1 MNHLRIVIL
10 SVSTAMFAAC
20 TPEESTTSHMN
31 EEMKPPIALIQPETL
46 TVHNDS
52 RIDEYFWMRLSDE
65 QKDEGDKNP
74 QTKEVLE
81 YLRAEN
87 SYTEAV
93 MKSTE
98 KLQGELYD
106 EMIARLDPTDQ
117 SVPYLYNGYYY
128 YSRYQEGAEYPLHCR
143 KAGSLNAPEEIM
155 LDETALAEGRDYYDI
170 SGASISKDNQ
180 LVAFGEDTLSR
191 RIYTI
196 RFKNLETGEWLQ
208 DQIPGTSG
216 NVVWANDNKT
226 VFYTIRDKALRAFK
240 IFRHTLGSP
249 VEQDVEVYHEADETF
264 RCGIFKSKSEQYLI
278 ISSNSTVS
286 DEFLILDADNPTGD
300 WKVFHPRERG
310 LEYQIDHLGDY
321 FYVLTNWEAP
331 NFRLMKVS
339 ADQTQKENWQEVIP
353 HRKGALI
360 EEIELFRD
368 YLVVQERSDG
378 LAKVRVMPW
387 SGEGDH
393 YIEFDDETYVSGI
406 GTNKEV
412 NTDILRIGYSSLVT
426 PGSVYDYNMK
436 DRTLELMKQQK
447 IMTGYDAD
455 EYHSERHWVTASD
468 GAKVPV
474 SLVYKKSHFKK
485 DGSLP
490 LLLYAYGS
498 YGHSTDP
505 YFRTTILSLL
515 DRGFVFA
522 LAHIRGGQEMG
533 RSWYE
538 DGKLLTKM
546 NTFTDFINCGE
557 FLINEKYCAQD
568 QLYAMGG
575 SAGGLLM
582 GAVMNMKPELWAGV
596 IAAVPFVDV
605 VSTMLDETIP
615 LTTGEYDEWGN
626 PNEEEY
632 YHYMKSYSPYDNVHE
647 AHYPNVLVTTGYWDS
662 QVQYWE
668 PAKWVARLRTKNQSD
683 NLILLHTNME
693 AGHGGASGRYQQYKE
708 IALEY
713 AFLLKLAEKDKESEL

>member
-1 MNHLRIVIL
+1 MNHLGIVIL

-20 TPEESTTSHMN
+20 TPEESTTN
-31 EEMKPPIALIQPETL
+31 NIPEEMKPPIALIQPETL
-46 TVHNDS
+46 ITHNDS

-98 KLQGELYD
+98 TLQEELYD

-128 YSRYQEGAEYPLHCR
+128 YSRYEDGAEYPLHCR
-143 KAGSLNAPEEIM
+143 KAGNLSAPEEIM
-155 LDETALAEGRDYYDI
+155 IDETALAEGHDYYDI

-249 VEQDVEVYHEADETF
+249 VEQDVEVFHEADETF
-264 RCGIFKSKSEQYLI
+264 RCGIFKSKSEKYLI

-321 FYVLTNWEAP
+321 FYVLTNWDAQ
-331 NFRLMKVS
+331 NFRLMKAT

-353 HRKGALI
+353 HREDALI

-387 SGEGDH
+387 SGDVDH

-447 IMTGYDAD
+447 IMTGYNAE

-468 GAKVPV
+468 GVKVPV
-474 SLVYKKSHFKK
+474 SLVYKRSHFKK
-485 DGSLP
+485 DGSMP

-557 FLINEKYCAQD
+557 FLINEKYCAPD

-582 GAVMNMKPELWAGV
+582 GAVMNMEPELWAGV

-632 YHYMKSYSPYDNVHE
+632 YHYMKSYSPYDNVRE
-647 AHYPNVLVTTGYWDS
+647 AQYPNVLVTTGYWDS

-713 AFLLKLAEKDKESEL
+713 AFLLKLAGKDSEL

>member
-10 SVSTAMFAAC
+10 SVSTAVFAAC

-353 HRKGALI
+353 HRKDALI

-647 AHYPNVLVTTGYWDS
+647 AQYPNVLVTTGYWDS